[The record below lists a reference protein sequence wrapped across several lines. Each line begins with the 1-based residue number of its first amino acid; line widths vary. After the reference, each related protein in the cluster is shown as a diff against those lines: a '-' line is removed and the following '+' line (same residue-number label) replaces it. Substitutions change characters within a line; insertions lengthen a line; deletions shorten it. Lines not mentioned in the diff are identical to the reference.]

1 MAAEYSTTAGDTLEF
16 DFAFADYPA
25 PTWVATV
32 HLRCGSSKFTKVLG
46 ASGSSHT
53 GSILPAITAAYPPG
67 LYDLTVTVTSGTE
80 RAVAKESALAIKPD
94 PAAASIAATA
104 LEAELAAVN
113 AAITAVLAGEGVASY
128 TIQTQAGSRQIQRMS
143 LADLRDHRR
152 YLEGKIDSERKEL
165 GLKPKNSRWKR
176 IGTRFTS

>member
-25 PTWVATV
+25 STWAATV
-32 HLRCGSSKFTKVLG
+32 HLRCGSEKHAITLTADG
-46 ASGSSHT
+46 DSHIGT
-53 GSILPAITAAYPPG
+53 VLPAVTAAYLPG
-67 LYDLTVTVTSGTE
+67 LYDLKVTVTDDTD
-80 RAVAKESALAIKPD
+80 RAVALESTLSVKPD
-94 PAAASIAATA
+94 PAAATIAATA
-104 LEAELAAVN
+104 LESELSAVV

-152 YLEGKIDSERKEL
+152 YLEGKIDAERVAS
-165 GLKPKNSRWKR
+165 GLKPKNQKWKR
-176 IGTRFTS
+176 IGVSFP